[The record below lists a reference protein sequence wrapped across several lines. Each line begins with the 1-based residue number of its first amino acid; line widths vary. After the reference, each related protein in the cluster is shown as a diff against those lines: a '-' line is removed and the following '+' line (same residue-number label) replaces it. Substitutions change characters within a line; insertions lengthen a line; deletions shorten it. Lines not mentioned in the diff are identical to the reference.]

1 VLIPYFETLTFYAA
15 YEVMQLTK
23 LCRKKPQVK
32 LQDKEGLVFKTFD
45 SKNQCAEFLGIST
58 HTVSKRKITNSPVIY
73 KNQEYFII

>member
-1 VLIPYFETLTFYAA
+1 MQLCWLLRSTA
-15 YEVMQLTK
+15 EVMQ
-23 LCRKKPQVK
+23 KKTQVK

-58 HTVSKRKITNSPVIY
+58 HTVSKRKITNSPVVY